1 MIRKFKCIACGKKFD
16 ADDKD
21 TIVCPKCHSDNVKPV
36 KPDYLKPIGLALVL
50 LVSVGA
56 GMFVTK
62 QCKSIELESGV
73 VTPEIEIDTIGDTTK
88 IKHDIDPELLKT
100 IEIQNTLPVYDKKT
114 KAYSLNVT
122 AKNIPAGAKVI
133 YELCQEY
140 DPMNH
145 IKKVLMTSDDGNFE
159 NVPASKNE
167 CSTYYVVLTA
177 LGSDGQVL
185 STRDHE
191 IGGFEEVKPVSER
204 ITKAQLQSMINRR
217 DIALQGGNHTIS
229 NNVVILV
236 RGDSSKPDTF
246 QDVFNNLEFGIWRSV
261 SVMSVDYDSE
271 GRINKVVLSAVPAD
285 NE

>member
-36 KPDYLKPIGLALVL
+36 KPDYLRPIGLALVL

-167 CSTYYVVLTA
+167 CSTYYVVVCATEEGSAIPSQTRSPRSLKSPTRRRSQRLTTCSSSLVEQCLA
-177 LGSDGQVL
+177 S
-185 STRDHE
+185 
-191 IGGFEEVKPVSER
+191 
-204 ITKAQLQSMINRR
+204 A
-217 DIALQGGNHTIS
+217 
-229 NNVVILV
+229 VVIRV
-236 RGDSSKPDTF
+236 
-246 QDVFNNLEFGIWRSV
+246 
-261 SVMSVDYDSE
+261 
-271 GRINKVVLSAVPAD
+271 
-285 NE
+285 